1 MTVRWLAHALSDLI
15 DIQAHIAEDDPV
27 AARAV
32 RLKIDAVVQLLGEQP
47 LLGRRGR
54 ASGTREL
61 VIPGTPYVVAYKV
74 IDGHPTILAVLH
86 GARRWPDR
94 F

>member
-1 MTVRWLAHALSDLI
+1 MSVRWLAHALSDLY
-15 DIQAHIAEDDPV
+15 DIQAYIAQDNPI

-32 RLKIDAVVQLLGEQP
+32 RLKIDAAIGLLGERP

-54 ASGTREL
+54 APGTREL
-61 VIPGTPYVVAYKV
+61 VIPGTPYVAAYKV
-74 IDGHPTILAVLH
+74 IDGHPTILAILH
-86 GARRWPDR
+86 GARRWPDA